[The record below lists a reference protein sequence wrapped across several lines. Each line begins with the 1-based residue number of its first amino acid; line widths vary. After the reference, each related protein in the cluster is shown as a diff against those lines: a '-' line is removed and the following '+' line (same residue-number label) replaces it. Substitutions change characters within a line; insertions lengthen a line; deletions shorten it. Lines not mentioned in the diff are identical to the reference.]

1 MFFDVEMVLP
11 WWAVLLWLA
20 VMLAIALPGA
30 APLTWAAAHR
40 WQRHRVLA
48 ALAAALVGAG
58 TVAFG
63 FVLADKL
70 ARVFFPPQTPV
81 PKAYWV
87 GPYLP
92 AWLLAWAVYVT
103 RNRPESRLP
112 R

>member
-1 MFFDVEMVLP
+1 MFFDVEVNLP
-11 WWAVLLWLA
+11 WWVGLLFLA

-30 APLTWAAAHR
+30 VPLAWAAAHR

-48 ALAAALVGAG
+48 ALTAALVGAG

-70 ARVFFPPQTPV
+70 APVFFPPRTPV

-92 AWLLAWAVYVT
+92 AWLIAWGVFAT
-103 RNRPESRLP
+103 RNRPESRLS

>member
-1 MFFDVEMVLP
+1 M
-11 WWAVLLWLA
+11 
-20 VMLAIALPGA
+20 
-30 APLTWAAAHR
+30 R

-58 TVAFG
+58 TMTFG

-70 ARVFFPPQTPV
+70 ARVFIPPRTPL
-81 PKAYWV
+81 PKVYSV

-92 AWLLAWAVYVT
+92 ASLIACGVSVT
-103 RNRPESRLP
+103 RNRPESRIS